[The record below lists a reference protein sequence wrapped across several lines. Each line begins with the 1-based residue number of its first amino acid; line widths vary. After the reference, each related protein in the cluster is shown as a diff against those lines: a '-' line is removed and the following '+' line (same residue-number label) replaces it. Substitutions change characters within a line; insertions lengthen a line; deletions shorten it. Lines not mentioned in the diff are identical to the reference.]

1 MKPGAPETWFHS
13 RWTCF
18 VLQRETSILK
28 VDLFWS
34 TIHNLAPFFF
44 SPLTL
49 NPTPHPP
56 LSSFTVDIPSSTAE
70 EDKMSK
76 DWWVSQD
83 KHCFLSAPQMK
94 HLVLVNVLDIF
105 HVALTLRINAISNCF
120 KNGDRLCRVNHTSPF
135 IKVCPWIY
143 VVWVGQDR
151 PHCADGWDFW
161 ASERLTYETA
171 CRNANRKFRISHWIL
186 LRLWGGLF
194 SPPYFWVKIK
204 CYFFIPFFL
213 WEPGR

>member
-1 MKPGAPETWFHS
+1 
-13 RWTCF
+13 
-18 VLQRETSILK
+18 
-28 VDLFWS
+28 
-34 TIHNLAPFFF
+34 
-44 SPLTL
+44 
-49 NPTPHPP
+49 
-56 LSSFTVDIPSSTAE
+56 
-70 EDKMSK
+70 
-76 DWWVSQD
+76 
-83 KHCFLSAPQMK
+83 MK

-105 HVALTLRINAISNCF
+105 HIALTLRINAISNCF

-161 ASERLTYETA
+161 ASEGLKYETA

-186 LRLWGGLF
+186 LWLWGGLF

-204 CYFFIPFFL
+204 WYFFIPFFSAGTSTL
-213 WEPGR
+213 NRGLHLPDTANDWHKARAYIKRKMAFATTAVRKRWQLGLCLER